1 MMISHQDEALARSHQ
16 PVPRGTVVTTGTW
29 DVAENVGK
37 RRERQPSASEG
48 FSLAGKAASAVAI
61 PAHDFCFRVLLAL
74 PDARTIPIFALGV
87 EAGRYQ
93 IETKLVESREALS
106 RLLGGNISRAIPGRY
121 GEHRLINVRRRI
133 GERTAIYSFWLTF
146 PELTRAEAFVRD
158 HARFGLTAIEAW
170 SETQFRSRE
179 EKFKAAA
186 ARGRYDLSRLDPR
199 QGKWRAREYF
209 TEAEALDKLEWGQL
223 ALVRLKE
230 SLASNPDGVSVG

>member
-74 PDARTIPIFALGV
+74 PDARTIPIFALGL
-87 EAGRYQ
+87 
-93 IETKLVESREALS
+93 KLVAIREALS

-158 HARFGLTAIEAW
+158 HARF
-170 SETQFRSRE
+170 
-179 EKFKAAA
+179 
-186 ARGRYDLSRLDPR
+186 
-199 QGKWRAREYF
+199 
-209 TEAEALDKLEWGQL
+209 
-223 ALVRLKE
+223 
-230 SLASNPDGVSVG
+230 